1 MSSKRNRKK
10 NTNKNTV
17 TDPQIREQA
26 AGFADGF
33 AESVAEPVSEVVTE
47 PVPEE
52 PVKEE
57 KLSELD
63 LPEVDD
69 AFIDW
74 RNEQSMRGDFSSPV
88 FDPAKEFA
96 SADTIVIAVPFW
108 DLSFPSV
115 LKRYLEQVCVS
126 GLTFCYENDLPK
138 GLCRAKKLWYVTT
151 AGGPIYSEDFGYGY
165 VKALAQTFFGIGECR
180 FIKAEGLDMIGADV
194 EGILEAAE

>member
-1 MSSKRNRKK
+1 MNMILFINACVRPESRTRRL
-10 NTNKNTV
+10 
-17 TDPQIREQA
+17 TDRLLERL
-26 AGFADGF
+26 G
-33 AESVAEPVSEVVTE
+33 
-47 PVPEE
+47 E

-96 SADTIVIAVPFW
+96 SADTIVIAAPFW

-194 EGILEAAE
+194 EGILEAAEQQFAD